1 MNLLNVF
8 NSKSERF
15 FTWYKELADNNV
27 NAAKKLESVC
37 RNIKN
42 IKKNLAEVTELEHE
56 SDRICL
62 KIFDEINRTFITPMD
77 REDLSMLTRSLD
89 DVMDFI
95 YLSVVTISVYKVKK
109 MSKTAVKFANVIVDS
124 TQVIAEALPKLRKRK
139 TFSAINK
146 SVSELNRLET
156 KADGLFKNGLEE
168 LFKNPKNAIDVIRW
182 RDIYNTMEEVAD
194 KTEDI
199 ADIFHDLIIKYA

>member
-1 MNLLNVF
+1 MNFLNVF

-15 FTWYKELADNNV
+15 FEWYKELADNNV
-27 NAAKKLESVC
+27 KAAKKLELLC
-37 RNIKN
+37 RDLKN
-42 IKKNLAEVTELEHE
+42 VRKVFSDVEKLEHE
-56 SDRICL
+56 SDAVCL

-95 YLSVVTISVYKVKK
+95 YLSVVIISVYNVKK
-109 MSKTAVKFANVIVDS
+109 MNKTALKFSEIIVDS
-124 TQVIAEALPKLRKRK
+124 TQVISEALPKLRKRR
-139 TFSAINK
+139 TFSSINK
-146 SVSELNRLET
+146 YVIELNTLENE
-156 KADGLFKNGLEE
+156 ADDLLKNGLLE

-182 RDIYNTMEEVAD
+182 RDIYNAMEEVAD